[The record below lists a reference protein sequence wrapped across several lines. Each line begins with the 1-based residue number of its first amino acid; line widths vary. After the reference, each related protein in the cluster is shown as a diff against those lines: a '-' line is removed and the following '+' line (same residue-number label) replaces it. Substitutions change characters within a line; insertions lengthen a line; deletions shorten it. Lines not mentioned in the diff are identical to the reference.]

1 MIISILSLIIALKN
15 DLFLFYGVCFFD
27 DNNFEKRLMLKII
40 LAWLSNLISKIWK
53 STTTWLLICEIKIT
67 TEILDAQL
75 LESDRKE
82 INELFKSI
90 WPFCEVGAERANI
103 YMTDEYLG
111 SCQTPMME
119 RFCKKVDGF

>member
-90 WPFCEVGAERANI
+90 WPFCEVGAERVKA
-103 YMTDEYLG
+103 T
-111 SCQTPMME
+111 
-119 RFCKKVDGF
+119 KGFVL